1 MADGG
6 SENCNR
12 AVDALIEEGV
22 LRRVLAQV
30 DLSFS
35 NSLIEAWW
43 RSLKHNWLFLHS
55 LESVSQVQRLV
66 AFYVEEHNAIIP
78 HASFQGQTPGEMYR
92 GTGAQVPLQL
102 AEQRAEAR
110 RNRLMTNRLRRCVV
124 CA

>member
-66 AFYVEEHNAIIP
+66 AFYVEEHNASIP
-78 HASFQGQTPGEMYR
+78 HACFQGQTPDEIYR

>member
-1 MADGG
+1 MTDGG

-110 RNRLMTNRLRRCVV
+110 RNRLITNRLRRCVV